1 MYDFKIFYPEVYNVY
16 IGFHTILEYC
26 NIRIFRN
33 HPYLFRAV

>member
-26 NIRIFRN
+26 NILKPPTFIWTQ
-33 HPYLFRAV
+33 